1 LNPIKTLANAEINF
15 LNYEIVFRKNIVAQF
30 HQFYYDSLVW
40 EKTSWLGVPIK
51 KCPLDLMIYQ
61 EIIFESK
68 PDTIIECGT
77 ASGGSA
83 LFLASICDLHGNG
96 KIITIDIDDVKGRP
110 KHKRINYVI
119 GSSTSKETVGCIEKF
134 IDDKDKVMVILDSDH
149 RKNHVIKELR
159 IYSRYVSKGYYL
171 IVEDSNINGH
181 PVLKVFGPGPM
192 EAIDEFLVE
201 NANFVVDTS
210 REKFYLTFNPKGY
223 LKRIK

>member
-30 HQFYYDSLVW
+30 YQFYYDSLVW

-83 LFLASICDLHGNG
+83 LFLASICDLLGNG

>member
-1 LNPIKTLANAEINF
+1 
-15 LNYEIVFRKNIVAQF
+15 
-30 HQFYYDSLVW
+30 
-40 EKTSWLGVPIK
+40 
-51 KCPLDLMIYQ
+51 
-61 EIIFESK
+61 
-68 PDTIIECGT
+68 
-77 ASGGSA
+77 
-83 LFLASICDLHGNG
+83 
-96 KIITIDIDDVKGRP
+96 VKGRP